1 MACPIANGSALMKT
15 YPGSTTFGLRLP
27 KTYSRA
33 FTLIEMLIV
42 MSIVALLLT
51 LAVPRYFSSLDKSKD
66 MVLRENLRVIRISLD
81 KFYADKGR
89 YPETLD
95 ELVEKKYLRNVPI
108 DPITESYRNW
118 ILIPTA
124 DPEQR
129 GISDVKSGAVGLNRD
144 GKAYESM

>member
-1 MACPIANGSALMKT
+1 MKS
-15 YPGSTTFGLRLP
+15 YPGHTPFGPRQP
-27 KTYSRA
+27 KIYSRA

-95 ELVEKKYLRNVPI
+95 ELVEKKYLRNVPV

-118 ILIPTA
+118 ILIPVA

-129 GISDVKSGAVGLNRD
+129 GISDVKSGAAGLNRD